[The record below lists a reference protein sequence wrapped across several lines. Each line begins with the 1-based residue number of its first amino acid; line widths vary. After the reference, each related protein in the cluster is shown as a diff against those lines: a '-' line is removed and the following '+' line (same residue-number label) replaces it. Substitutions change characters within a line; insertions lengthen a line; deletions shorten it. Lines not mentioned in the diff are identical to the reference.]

1 MFILP
6 HLKGLLSG
14 NLGSAAFKSAGLD
27 LKFAANKSLVDS
39 IGGNSLVSFARA
51 GSAANAATFVDS
63 SGVLQRAVTNLLLR
77 SEEFN
82 NGSWSK
88 INTTITADAATSPT
102 GTLTADKLVEN
113 ATTDGKLTA
122 QSVTLIASTTYS
134 ASIYIKA
141 AERPTLLFHVR
152 ESAYNIRFGGFFN
165 TSTGVFTAE
174 SVGGGVLTGSSFT
187 NIGNGWYRCTIT
199 GTLGAVT
206 SAVVTGYLANNVN
219 NIGYL
224 GDGTSGLFI
233 WGAQLEQSSTV
244 GEYIPT
250 TSTINSAPRFDHNP
264 TTGESLGLL
273 VEEARTNIATQ
284 SEALDASPWGVSNLT
299 VTANST
305 DTLSPDG
312 VTYPE
317 KFLETSATSNHT
329 FFRST
334 GLSITAGTVY
344 TASVF
349 IKRIGGQYYQIVFD
363 DNITVNGGYVNVDL
377 VNGTITASANY
388 GTGANIASSITQFGN
403 GWFRISITSTAGA
416 LATIAR
422 VAVNTLSSGSQ
433 TQFAGFAGNTSNGCY
448 LWGVVAEAGAFPT
461 SYIPTTTA
469 IVTRAA
475 DVASITGSNF
485 GSFYNQTEG
494 TVFAEVT
501 ASPNTST
508 SYAAISNGTTSQ
520 NSTYFDN
527 DTGIIRSVTF
537 SASSAVSVLGLGAIG
552 TVGTGNKLT
561 SAYKA
566 NDFAAARNGGTAQT
580 DTSGAVPVSVTQL
593 DIGRNPNAASAAYL
607 SGTIKRLTYWPTRL
621 ANTTLQQ
628 ITQP

>member
-1 MFILP
+1 MLILP
-6 HLKGLLSG
+6 HLKGLPAG
-14 NLGSAAFKSAGLD
+14 NAGSNTFKSSALD
-27 LKFAANKSLVDS
+27 LNFSVRKSLVDS
-39 IGGNSLVSFARA
+39 VSGNNLVTFTRA
-51 GSAANAATFVDS
+51 SSATF
-63 SGVLQRAVTNLLLR
+63 T
-77 SEEFN
+77 
-82 NGSWSK
+82 GSDGLIK
-88 INTTITADAATSPT
+88 T
-102 GTLTADKLVEN
+102 
-113 ATTDGKLTA
+113 ATTNEA
-122 QSVTLIASTTYS
+122 
-134 ASIYIKA
+134 
-141 AERPTLLFHVR
+141 
-152 ESAYNIRFGGFFN
+152 
-165 TSTGVFTAE
+165 
-174 SVGGGVLTGSSFT
+174 
-187 NIGNGWYRCTIT
+187 
-199 GTLGAVT
+199 
-206 SAVVTGYLANNVN
+206 
-219 NIGYL
+219 
-224 GDGTSGLFI
+224 
-233 WGAQLEQSSTV
+233 
-244 GEYIPT
+244 
-250 TSTINSAPRFDHNP
+250 RFDHNP

-329 FFRST
+329 FFRSV

-349 IKRIGGQYYQIVFD
+349 IKRIGGQYYQIIFD

-388 GTGANIASSITQFGN
+388 GTGASIASSITRFGN

-469 IVTRAA
+469 TVTRAA

-485 GSFYNQTEG
+485 SSFYNQTEG
-494 TVFAEVT
+494 TVFVDAI
-501 ASPNTST
+501 NN
-508 SYAAISNGTTSQ
+508 AAP
-520 NSTYFDN
+520 
-527 DTGIIRSVTF
+527 
-537 SASSAVSVLGLGAIG
+537 IG
-552 TVGTGNKLT
+552 G
-561 SAYKA
+561 
-566 NDFAAARNGGTAQT
+566 AARRVYEFNNGSEAERLFAGFNATTTMQALMQDDNVIQANLSQTIPAPISSIKSSVAFKLNNTGFVVNGGTIDS
-580 DTSGAVPVSVTQL
+580 DTSCTLPTPTQL
-593 DIGRNPNAASAAYL
+593 TIGYSTSGGNATLNS
-607 SGTIKRLTYWPTRL
+607 TIKRLSFWPTRL
-621 ANTTLQQ
+621 SNTVLQQ